1 VLARLSALSR
11 ATASGAAVL
20 PSLARVVGDGL
31 GARSCEV
38 RLVRPDGQAEI
49 SSWRAGTARP
59 DPDILAVPVVH
70 RGGAVGEIRVEPP
83 AGGLAPDQRRLLAQ
97 LADGAGP
104 VLHNAQLAAELR
116 QRLAVISEQADR
128 IAASRRRIAAA
139 QAHERQVLE
148 RNLHDAAQPR
158 LTAVSLALGLAAH
171 RVSATADGGGD
182 GSPDLPAVLER
193 IVNRVDEAGASL
205 SEIARGLYPARLR
218 EDGLRAALEAHA
230 SSLPGAIGLEFRDGT
245 GAARFTAEVEAAVC
259 FTCLE
264 ALQNAVKHAP
274 GAPVRLV
281 LARSGGALRF
291 AVADAGPGIG
301 PETAAGF
308 GQQGME
314 DRMAAVGGSVEIWS
328 RPGEGTV
335 VSGWVPAQPVLPGE
349 PGMSD
354 EPVAHDEPVV
364 HDEPVRQGVPA

>member
-1 VLARLSALSR
+1 M
-11 ATASGAAVL
+11 
-20 PSLARVVGDGL
+20 
-31 GARSCEV
+31 
-38 RLVRPDGQAEI
+38 QN
-49 SSWRAGTARP
+49 
-59 DPDILAVPVVH
+59 
-70 RGGAVGEIRVEPP
+70 
-83 AGGLAPDQRRLLAQ
+83 
-97 LADGAGP
+97 GAGP
-104 VLHNAQLAAELR
+104 VLHNAQLAVELR

-171 RVSATADGGGD
+171 RLSATADGDGD

-193 IVNRVDEAGASL
+193 IVDRVDEASASL

-245 GAARFTAEVEAAVC
+245 GAARFAADIEAAVC

-264 ALQNAVKHAP
+264 ALQNAVRHAP

-281 LARSGGALRF
+281 LARTGGALRF
-291 AVADAGPGIG
+291 AVADAGPGIA
-301 PETAAGF
+301 PEAAAGF
-308 GQQGME
+308 GRQGME

-335 VSGWVPAQPVLPGE
+335 VSGWVPAEPVLPGE
-349 PGMSD
+349 HGTPG
-354 EPVAHDEPVV
+354 EPVVHGEPVVRDEPVV
-364 HDEPVRQGVPA
+364 PDGPARQGVPA